1 MVSDFLHYSP
11 GVAILFSCVAI
22 AYALGDL
29 YDILKRIR
37 HNKNVELADTDM
49 PLTTAMALFSQF
61 FIASETASSTINS
74 ISLLAIATVFAIN
87 GVTWYLIE
95 KQKKK
100 R

>member
-11 GVAILFSCVAI
+11 GVAILFSFVAI

-37 HNKNVELADTDM
+37 HHKKVELADTDM

-61 FIASETASSTINS
+61 FIASETAPSTINS
-74 ISLLAIATVFAIN
+74 ISLLAIVTVFAIN

-95 KQKKK
+95 KREK
-100 R
+100 

>member
-1 MVSDFLHYSP
+1 MVLDFLHYSP

-61 FIASETASSTINS
+61 FIASETAPSTINS
-74 ISLLAIATVFAIN
+74 ISLLAIVTVFAIN

-95 KQKKK
+95 KREK
-100 R
+100 

>member
-29 YDILKRIR
+29 YDILKKIR

-49 PLTTAMALFSQF
+49 PLTTAMALFSQW
-61 FIASETASSTINS
+61 FIASETTPSAINS
-74 ISLLAIATVFAIN
+74 ISLIAIVTVIAIN
-87 GVTWYLIE
+87 GVTWYLIK
-95 KQKKK
+95 KQEKK

>member
-29 YDILKRIR
+29 YDVLKRLR

-49 PLTTAMALFSQF
+49 PLTTTMALSSQL
-61 FIASETASSTINS
+61 FIASETAPSTMNI
-74 ISLLAIATVFAIN
+74 ISLLAIVTVIAIN
-87 GVTWYLIE
+87 GITWHFIKKQE
-95 KQKKK
+95 K
-100 R
+100 